1 MSGES
6 ARYKNRLD
14 ALFEKV
20 KELQD
25 VELQSEWAKYLC
37 VRVSGYLEV
46 SIRTVYTEYAR
57 NKSHK
62 NVAKF
67 VSSRLSGFQN
77 PNMDIIFQRAGA
89 FNSDWRK
96 ELESIDEELKSS
108 VNSIVT
114 LRNKIAHGDDV
125 DLTYRRINEYYQNA
139 IKVLQFME
147 NQCNRE

>member
-6 ARYKNRLD
+6 VSYKKRLD
-14 ALFEKV
+14 ALFDKV
-20 KELQD
+20 KEIQD
-25 VELQSEWAKYLC
+25 IELQSEWAKYLC

-46 SIRTVYTEYAR
+46 SIRTIYTEYAR

-62 NVAKF
+62 NVANF

-77 PNMDIIFQRAGA
+77 PNMEMIFQRAGA
-89 FNSDWRK
+89 FNQDWRR
-96 ELESIDEELKSS
+96 ELENIDDEIKTS

-114 LRNKIAHGDDV
+114 LRNKISHGDDV

-139 IKVLQFME
+139 IKILQFIE
-147 NQCNRE
+147 IQCKTG